1 MNVGSL
7 TMPIVGIVSINLAGS
22 VLLAQTAGG
31 QAVPDAGSLLR
42 ETERKPLRIPPTLVP
57 RLVSPTEI
65 VKAPDEVLFRVTRFD
80 IEGIELVDES
90 QVRAVLNRYLDRD
103 IGFSDLE
110 RAMAEVAAVY
120 ERAGWLAR
128 VVVPEQDII
137 EGIVKLQVR
146 EARLGRIVI
155 DEASESRLE
164 LDRVQRTLTARLGRG
179 DPLNLRV
186 MERSLAVLAETP
198 GVSVSA
204 ALASGEAERE
214 TDIVVT
220 LKDRKVLAGSL
231 LADNGGSRSTGADR
245 GIANVSLDNPLG
257 QGEQLGLTL
266 LASAGTRYALMTSS
280 LPVGYDGWR
289 IVSSASVLEYELV
302 GGLAIVDAKGRAA
315 AAGLRAQYPLLRRSS
330 TNINTALSLDARTFD
345 NDANGVSISQK
356 STMTFTAS
364 ISGDSTDDFA
374 GGGYLLWNTALSIG
388 RLDLSDNVA
397 DQAADRQGPR
407 TEGGFLKFAATLS
420 RLQRI
425 TPATSLWLSVS
436 GQSSSKNLDSSE
448 KFALGGI
455 SFVRGFPTSEGVGD
469 AGWLATTELR
479 HTVNAKWQ
487 FSAFVDHG
495 RVQLNHND
503 DHVFF
508 DFVPNT
514 YSLSSAGVGASYR
527 PTAEIGIV
535 LTAARRLER
544 NPGAFP
550 FTGKDADG
558 TLDKTR
564 IWLSSS
570 WFF

>member
-7 TMPIVGIVSINLAGS
+7 AVPIVGIVSINLAGS
-22 VLLAQTAGG
+22 VLLAQTASG
-31 QAVPDAGSLLR
+31 QVVPDAGSLLR

-57 RLVSPTEI
+57 RLVAPSEI
-65 VKAPDEVLFRVTRFD
+65 VRAPDEVMFRVNRFD
-80 IEGIELVDES
+80 VEGVALVTES
-90 QVRAVLNRYLDRD
+90 QVQAVLNGYLNRD

-120 ERAGWLAR
+120 ERAGWLAQ
-128 VVVPEQDII
+128 VIVPEQDII
-137 EGIVKLQVR
+137 EGVVKLQVR

-155 DEASESRLE
+155 DDASESRLS

-179 DPLNLRV
+179 EPLNLRV

-198 GVSVSA
+198 GVGVSA

-220 LKDRKVLAGSL
+220 LKDRNVLAGSL

-245 GIANVSLDNPLG
+245 GIANLSFDNPFG
-257 QGEQLGLTL
+257 EGEQLSVTL
-266 LASAGTRYALMTSS
+266 LASAGTRYAMASS
-280 LPVGYDGWR
+280 SQPIGYDGWR
-289 IVSSASVLEYELV
+289 LTSSASFLKYDLV
-302 GGLAIVDAKGRAA
+302 GGFAIANTTGTAA
-315 AAGLRAQYPLLRRSS
+315 TAGLRAQYPLLRRGSL
-330 TNINTALSLDARTFD
+330 NINTAVALDARHFD
-345 NDANGVSISQK
+345 NEANDVSLSRK
-356 STMTFTAS
+356 SSMTFTAS
-364 ISGDSTDDFA
+364 ISGDRTDDFA
-374 GGGYLLWNTALSIG
+374 GDGYLLWNTALSIG
-388 RLDLSDNVA
+388 RLDLSDNAA
-397 DQAADRQGPR
+397 DQAADRLGPR
-407 TEGGFLKFAATLS
+407 TEGGFVKLAAAFS

-425 TPATSLWLSVS
+425 TPATSLWLSLS
-436 GQSSSKNLDSSE
+436 GQLSSKNLDSSE

-479 HTVNAKWQ
+479 HNVNAKWQ
-487 FSAFVDHG
+487 FSTFVDYG
-495 RVQLNHND
+495 RVQLNYND

-508 DFVPNT
+508 NFVPNT

-527 PTAEIGIV
+527 PTADISVV
-535 LTAARRLER
+535 LTASRRLEK

-564 IWLSSS
+564 VWLSSS